1 PPRSLSPGSQRNS
14 CPGMSIGDRHRRACL
29 SQVLDTLERAVFLA
43 VIHFY
48 RRDFDAALDQCDHT
62 IELNPRFS
70 LAYLTLGFIQE
81 QRKDFDESAAAFQR
95 AIALSPQTPRMHA
108 ALARTSA
115 LAGKRKAALAIL
127 RKLEGL
133 AKSRYVSPFEFAG
146 IQFALGHPDLGFNWL
161 TKACQDRAFELL
173 TIKVD

>member
-1 PPRSLSPGSQRNS
+1 
-14 CPGMSIGDRHRRACL
+14 
-29 SQVLDTLERAVFLA
+29 
-43 VIHFY
+43 
-48 RRDFDAALDQCDHT
+48 
-62 IELNPRFS
+62 
-70 LAYLTLGFIQE
+70 
-81 QRKDFDESAAAFQR
+81 
-95 AIALSPQTPRMHA
+95 MHA

-173 TIKVD
+173 TKTRAVVSLCCVGVLAPVISALW